1 MMMVVLCK
9 VCIDGQDNSTAMQIM
24 LMEVSDRIRE
34 QLGTSYPQD
43 GPLQK
48 FTAAMP
54 SVLS

>member
-1 MMMVVLCK
+1 
-9 VCIDGQDNSTAMQIM
+9 MQIM

-48 FTAAMP
+48 ITAAIP
-54 SVLS
+54 SMMS

>member
-1 MMMVVLCK
+1 MLKLHACK
-9 VCIDGQDNSTAMQIM
+9 TLSLVQVM

-48 FTAAMP
+48 ITAAIPSLMP
-54 SVLS
+54 